1 VVGGGGA
8 EVGEGVEVGVGV
20 VAGAGDGAEKEPLAF
35 KGGRVSLAFEE
46 RSLSFGSF
54 ESGLLFLHGLGSWG
68 EVCFLCASLEGSARA
83 LRWGFWRARVRGAS
97 LGLASQWADASGRS
111 RCWQAQGFWALSSP
125 PICASCGRTGPARAL
140 LPPPEYLGQYPGYRR
155 SGGGSLA
162 RAARA
167 DCGAGQA
174 ALPDETGS

>member
-1 VVGGGGA
+1 MGQ
-8 EVGEGVEVGVGV
+8 
-20 VAGAGDGAEKEPLAF
+20 KS
-35 KGGRVSLAFEE
+35 GRVLRLGWEWWQAPATGPKRNRWHSQRGTSVTGLRRAVPVFWLFRKRFAFPPWPRELG
-46 RSLSFGSF
+46 RSLLSLRLFG
-54 ESGLLFLHGLGSWG
+54 G
-68 EVCFLCASLEGSARA
+68 VARA